1 MAYDRIDDRGSAV
14 ADDQNTIIER
24 LFRRDPDLLADPYPA
39 YRRLLEEGPIVRLD
53 GPPNGPP
60 WVNAWHIFAYQ
71 EIADGLRDH
80 RFSSVRPMAGM
91 SLERFGIDPETPEAR
106 FFWSM
111 QAQTMLTMNAPD
123 HTRLRA
129 LSLKAFTPRVVEGM
143 RDTIHDDVNQLLDRA
158 ESRAD
163 ATFDVMA
170 SLASPL
176 PAIVIARLL
185 GIPSEDWP
193 RFKRWSDGLIGF
205 NITQEKIE
213 NFYTLGQ
220 YLLARI
226 AERRRNP
233 ADDLI
238 SGLIAAHD
246 QDDAL
251 SEEELVGQCVI
262 LLVGGHETTTFAL
275 GNAVYRLLS
284 DPALWARLPDIP
296 IEGAVEELLRFDSPF
311 QALSRRAQSPMEISD
326 QQIAAGDTVW
336 FWIAAGNHDPTRF
349 SDPETLNLERMDNR
363 HLSFGMG
370 PHYCLGAA
378 LARLE
383 LHVALS
389 TLRTRYPSLRL
400 TTDGVAWKQ
409 DGAIRGPAL
418 LPLRTS

>member
-1 MAYDRIDDRGSAV
+1 LGERRDGHPEYDH
-14 ADDQNTIIER
+14 ER
-24 LFRRDPDLLADPYPA
+24 FFRRDPALLADPYPA
-39 YRRLLEEGPIVRLD
+39 YRRLREDGAVLRLEGP
-53 GPPNGPP
+53 PHGPP
-60 WVNAWHIFAYQ
+60 WVNAWHVFGYQ
-71 EIADGLRDH
+71 EIAAGLRDD
-80 RFSSVRPMAGM
+80 RFSALRPMAGM
-91 SLERFGIDPETPEAR
+91 QLERFGIDPETPEAR

-111 QAQTMLTMNAPD
+111 QAQTMLTMDAPD
-123 HTRLRA
+123 HTRLRG

-143 RDTIHDDVNQLLDRA
+143 RDAIHLDVNQLLDQA
-158 ESRAD
+158 ESRSE
-163 ATFDVMA
+163 ATLDVMA

-185 GIPSEDWP
+185 GIPEDDWP
-193 RFKRWSDGLIGF
+193 SFKRWSDGLIGF

-220 YLLARI
+220 YLLACI

-238 SGLIAAHD
+238 SGLIAARD
-246 QDDAL
+246 RDDAL

-262 LLVGGHETTTFAL
+262 LLVGGHETTTYAL

-284 DPALWARLPDIP
+284 DPPLWTRLPEIP

-311 QALSRRAQSPMEISD
+311 QALSRRAQSTMQISD

-336 FWIAAGNHDPTRF
+336 FWIAAGNHDQTRF
-349 SDPETLNLERMDNR
+349 YEPETLNLERKDNR

-370 PHYCLGAA
+370 PHYCLGAV

-383 LHVALS
+383 LQIALM

-400 TTDGVAWKQ
+400 DTDAVVWKQ
-409 DGAIRGPAL
+409 DGAIRGPAF
-418 LPLRTS
+418 LPVRTS

>member
-1 MAYDRIDDRGSAV
+1 MTDN
-14 ADDQNTIIER
+14 QHTIIER
-24 LFRRDPDLLADPYPA
+24 LFRRDPELLADPYPA
-39 YRRLLEEGPIVRLD
+39 YRRLQQEGPIRRLE
-53 GPPNGPP
+53 GPPPGPP
-60 WVNAWHIFAYQ
+60 WVNAWHVFGYQ
-71 EIADGLRDH
+71 EIAAGLRDD
-80 RFSSVRPMAGM
+80 RFSALRPMAGM
-91 SLERFGIDPETPEAR
+91 PLERFGIDPETPEAR

-111 QAQTMLTMNAPD
+111 QAQTMLTMDAPD

-143 RDTIHDDVNQLLDRA
+143 REAIRLDVNRLLDQA
-158 ESRAD
+158 ESRSDARLDIMAD
-163 ATFDVMA
+163 V
-170 SLASPL
+170 ASPL

-185 GIPSEDWP
+185 GIPADDWP
-193 RFKRWSDGLIGF
+193 SFKRWSDGLIGF
-205 NITQEKIE
+205 NITQEKID

-238 SGLIAAHD
+238 SGLIAARD
-246 QDDAL
+246 EDDAL

-284 DPALWARLPDIP
+284 NLPLWTRLAEIP
-296 IEGAVEELLRFDSPF
+296 IEGAVEELLRYDSPF
-311 QALSRRAQSPMEISD
+311 QALSRRANRPLEINGE
-326 QQIAAGDTVW
+326 QIAKGDTVW
-336 FWIAAGNHDPTRF
+336 FWIAAGNHDQSRF
-349 SDPETLNLERMDNR
+349 SKPEKLDLERTENR

-383 LHVALS
+383 LQIALMN
-389 TLRTRYPSLRL
+389 LRARYPSLRL
-400 TTDGVAWKQ
+400 DSDAVAWKQ
-409 DGAIRGPAL
+409 DGAIRGPAF
-418 LPLRTS
+418 LPVRTF